1 MYIHK
6 VLFANKLAL
15 ALVLVYMVGKIVL
28 LPKHGQKALP
38 PATALGSSRMSINR
52 PADLPGLAPE
62 DYAEIIKRNL
72 FGASDQTTGSEWTP
86 TANSFSSELSVS
98 EELGLVLF
106 GTVSG
111 NPAVARAII
120 KNLKTGTFDLYKTGQ
135 TIADARIESIGPD
148 VVILSHNGKRK
159 ILRFNTAPAA
169 SYNDDAAE
177 PPAAQTIGDSEPVR
191 ADLST
196 QKANANTPAKI
207 GYVETIL
214 KKAVIEPYVVD
225 GQTEGLRIT
234 GLENI
239 REAKDLGLKNGD
251 VIRVVNGHLLTS
263 KQKAYQVFKKARS
276 QTAMNV
282 ELLRGNRTKKLSFAL
297 Q

>member
-1 MYIHK
+1 LYIHK

-28 LPKHGQKALP
+28 LPKHRQEALP
-38 PATALGSSRMSINR
+38 PATALGSSKMSINTV
-52 PADLPGLAPE
+52 ADLPDLAPE

-72 FGASDQTTGSEWTP
+72 FGASDQATGSEWVS
-86 TANSFSSELSVS
+86 TANSFSPELSVS
-98 EELGLVLF
+98 EELGLALF

-111 NPAVARAII
+111 NPAVARAVI
-120 KNLKTGTFDLYKTGQ
+120 KNLKTGTFDLYKMGQ
-135 TIADARIESIGPD
+135 IIAGAHIESIGPD

-177 PPAAQTIGDSEPVR
+177 PPAAQTIGDSKPVR

-196 QKANANTPAKI
+196 QKANVNTPAKI

-251 VIRVVNGHLLTS
+251 VIRVINGHRLTS
-263 KQKAYQVFKKARS
+263 KQKAYHVFKKARS

>member
-1 MYIHK
+1 LYIHK

-28 LPKHGQKALP
+28 LPKHRQKALP
-38 PATALGSSRMSINR
+38 PAPALGSSRMSINK
-52 PADLPGLAPE
+52 PANLPGLAPE

-72 FGASDQTTGSEWTP
+72 FGASDQATGSEWTP
-86 TANSFSSELSVS
+86 TADSFGSELSVS
-98 EELGLVLF
+98 EELGLALF

-111 NPAVARAII
+111 NPAVARAVI
-120 KNLKTGTFDLYKTGQ
+120 KDLKTGTFDLYKMGQ
-135 TIADARIESIGPD
+135 IIAGARIESIGPD

-159 ILRFNTAPAA
+159 ILRFNTAPA
-169 SYNDDAAE
+169 SGYNDNDADVPSAR
-177 PPAAQTIGDSEPVR
+177 TTGGIEPVST
-191 ADLST
+191 DLST
-196 QKANANTPAKI
+196 QKVNANTPVKI

-239 REAKDLGLKNGD
+239 KQAKDLGLKNGD
-251 VIRVVNGHLLTS
+251 VIRVVNGHRLTS

-276 QTAMNV
+276 QTAMNM

>member
-28 LPKHGQKALP
+28 LPKHRQKALP
-38 PATALGSSRMSINR
+38 PAPALGSSRMSINK
-52 PADLPGLAPE
+52 PANLPGLAPE

-72 FGASDQTTGSEWTP
+72 FGASDQATGSEWTP
-86 TANSFSSELSVS
+86 TADSFGSELSVS
-98 EELGLVLF
+98 EELGLALF

-111 NPAVARAII
+111 NPAVARAVI
-120 KNLKTGTFDLYKTGQ
+120 KDLKTGTFDLYKMGQ
-135 TIADARIESIGPD
+135 IIAGARIESIGPD

-159 ILRFNTAPAA
+159 ILRFNTAPA
-169 SYNDDAAE
+169 SGYNDNDADVPSAR
-177 PPAAQTIGDSEPVR
+177 TTGGIEPVST
-191 ADLST
+191 DLST
-196 QKANANTPAKI
+196 QKVNANTPVKI

-239 REAKDLGLKNGD
+239 KQAKDLGLKNGD
-251 VIRVVNGHLLTS
+251 VIRVVNGHRLTS

-276 QTAMNV
+276 QTAMNM